1 MGSTTSERLI
11 RIAGGILLLGIVLL
25 LLGSVT
31 AIPLGSVGQAN
42 RSGWVLAHLLM
53 LFGGVALLLGLPAV
67 YLRQSAEAGW
77 LGLVGFF
84 LLFVGFLT
92 IGFFV
97 PAVQTVL
104 LPWVY
109 DKASCTLGCHL
120 LSTSDGPPLY
130 AWLYTIDQLN
140 TFIGLILLGLA
151 TIRAAVFPRGA
162 GYLMAAGGLL
172 ALPMIVINVS
182 SGVALVPEVVAVA
195 GVAWIAVSV
204 LSQDR

>member
-1 MGSTTSERLI
+1 MADTTSERLLP
-11 RIAGGILLLGIVLL
+11 RMAGGILLLGAVLL
-25 LLGSVT
+25 LLGSVGVV
-31 AIPLGSVGQAN
+31 PLGSVGQAN
-42 RSGWVLAHLLM
+42 RFGWVLTHVMM

-77 LGLVGFF
+77 LGLLGFF

-130 AWLYTIDQLN
+130 A
-140 TFIGLILLGLA
+140 
-151 TIRAAVFPRGA
+151 
-162 GYLMAAGGLL
+162 
-172 ALPMIVINVS
+172 
-182 SGVALVPEVVAVA
+182 
-195 GVAWIAVSV
+195 
-204 LSQDR
+204 